1 MRNYALSI
9 LIFMF
14 TITCHVAKAVE
25 IHVKDSAISTNRK
38 SAVMESAKTSFCDM
52 AWAQI
57 GNKRHYT
64 DFSFTDIAVTGPGS
78 IMGRATLAQTGNKTL
93 GWGVSV
99 KSLLHLGKNESVYGS
114 ASYDNSHTK
123 GITWN
128 ENADFL
134 MIFPYV
140 TGDSMGGFMQNESYA
155 FSGGYVRDFS
165 RFSLGAEASYRA
177 VSGFRDKDPRPRNI
191 VSDFSIAVGGAFL
204 MTSNYRINADVKL
217 QSYTQN
223 SSISFLADK
232 GSIPVYNMTGL
243 GADYTRFAG
252 TYTASRYNA
261 TKWVATL
268 GTMPANSIYGLSAV
282 AKYCHYGMTKILP
295 GASNLPLLKIDEN
308 AFALQTVYMFNTRRN
323 NAAGIKLD
331 MTATDRQGI
340 ENVVGQSTGNSF
352 EIMGE
357 TAGYRFKHV
366 NATLT
371 LLIEN
376 APADASGWNWF
387 AEPCIAYS
395 ETRTS
400 HASLQ
405 RHMNFSNFVGTL
417 SLQGRREFGKMSLTL
432 RLTGSYAGNT
442 ASSISLNDLNQEKSI
457 YSTLLHNYDYLSD
470 SHWNTQMK
478 IRIGYAL
485 NHIGSLYLS
494 FNGSYSSYKIC
505 GKAYAGTIST
515 GILF

>member
-1 MRNYALSI
+1 
-9 LIFMF
+9 
-14 TITCHVAKAVE
+14 
-25 IHVKDSAISTNRK
+25 
-38 SAVMESAKTSFCDM
+38 
-52 AWAQI
+52 
-57 GNKRHYT
+57 
-64 DFSFTDIAVTGPGS
+64 
-78 IMGRATLAQTGNKTL
+78 
-93 GWGVSV
+93 
-99 KSLLHLGKNESVYGS
+99 
-114 ASYDNSHTK
+114 
-123 GITWN
+123 
-128 ENADFL
+128 
-134 MIFPYV
+134 
-140 TGDSMGGFMQNESYA
+140 
-155 FSGGYVRDFS
+155 
-165 RFSLGAEASYRA
+165 
-177 VSGFRDKDPRPRNI
+177 
-191 VSDFSIAVGGAFL
+191 
-204 MTSNYRINADVKL
+204 
-217 QSYTQN
+217 
-223 SSISFLADK
+223 
-232 GSIPVYNMTGL
+232 
-243 GADYTRFAG
+243 
-252 TYTASRYNA
+252 
-261 TKWVATL
+261 
-268 GTMPANSIYGLSAV
+268 
-282 AKYCHYGMTKILP
+282 
-295 GASNLPLLKIDEN
+295 
-308 AFALQTVYMFNTRRN
+308 
-323 NAAGIKLD
+323 
-331 MTATDRQGI
+331 
-340 ENVVGQSTGNSF
+340 
-352 EIMGE
+352 MGE